1 LFGTTNVVPIDEL
14 LVGEP
19 TPAIYTTL
27 EVTREDDSETSE
39 NE

>member
-1 LFGTTNVVPIDEL
+1 MLVVPIDEL

-27 EVTREDDSETSE
+27 EVTSEDDSETSE
-39 NE
+39 N